1 MPAPLYGADDP
12 RRCSGNSVS
21 EVLDKFRKNYDLI
34 MSLPQE
40 TKEEK
45 EFRHCIWLAE
55 KEERERIYQTSIRP
69 FRKAT
74 YTHFLKLTRACVITD
89 HAMALSVMTEELT
102 MKTMKLNIDLG
113 KYVIT
118 GTKHD
123 LILSE
128 RGIIKEGENAGKET
142 LSRIGYY
149 SKFEHLVKELCNRE
163 ILLSQAQTLQDIQQ
177 HIDTLGVSLSMAIDQ
192 FVESKS

>member
-1 MPAPLYGADDP
+1 
-12 RRCSGNSVS
+12 
-21 EVLDKFRKNYDLI
+21 
-34 MSLPQE
+34 
-40 TKEEK
+40 
-45 EFRHCIWLAE
+45 
-55 KEERERIYQTSIRP
+55 
-69 FRKAT
+69 
-74 YTHFLKLTRACVITD
+74 
-89 HAMALSVMTEELT
+89 
-102 MKTMKLNIDLG
+102 MKLNIDLG

-128 RGIIKEGENAGKET
+128 KKKVTDEKSKNYGNEVLVRC
-142 LSRIGYY
+142 GYY

-177 HIDTLGVSLSMAIDQ
+177 HIETLGMSLSMAIDQ